1 MIRFRNWRKVYIST
15 GLSWVMKFLM
25 VAMIPLE
32 FYRGGYVFATLILVA
47 VVASL
52 VPSVVERNYNISL
65 PFELDLLVTLSLFL
79 HTFLGEGL
87 EFYNKYWIWDKL
99 LHVYGSGVIAIIAFV
114 VVYSLHY
121 SRKLRL
127 TLPMIMLMT
136 FCFAMAMG
144 ALWEIGEFLV
154 DVTFGKHA
162 QKGLTDTMFDLIND
176 FFGGL
181 IVAVLGAIYVRYSKP
196 ETRHRLAKPLG
207 EVFGLA
213 ERVDRVKERIHHGK
227 F

>member
-15 GLSWVMKFLM
+15 WLSWVMKLIM
-25 VAMIPLE
+25 VGMVPYEL
-32 FYRGGYVFATLILVA
+32 FRGGYVFSVLILVA
-47 VVASL
+47 VAASL
-52 VPSVVERNYNISL
+52 VPSVVEKNYNISL

-99 LHVYGSGVIAIIAFV
+99 LHVYGSAVIAIIAFV

-121 SRKLRL
+121 TRKLRL
-127 TLPMIMLMT
+127 TLPMIMLVT
-136 FCFAMAMG
+136 FSFAMAMG

-162 QKGLTDTMFDLIND
+162 QKGLTDTMLDLIND
-176 FFGGL
+176 LFGGV
-181 IVAVLGAIYVRYSKP
+181 IVALLGAIYVRYSRP
-196 ETRHRLAKPLG
+196 ETRRRLAKPLG
-207 EVFGLA
+207 EVFGLG
-213 ERVDRVKERIHHGK
+213 EKVDRVKERLHGRL
-227 F
+227 